1 MTGGCECS
9 KVGAV
14 PIEEGM
20 TQKTSRKKLFMIPA
34 GTPPDV
40 GPPPGGGAYGVRSPR
55 PHNGQLL
62 PPRVDRLTQ
71 LSGTERQ
78 GCSWG
83 ACRESDGRAAAQPPC
98 ACTRTQKV
106 AWRRCCRAQL
116 AAARRPRRSPA
127 RPGHRSRRPNKQQ
140 RKIDSYTALPV
151 ASSWPPSRQ
160 RHLWSH
166 LSRHRARPPCRHII
180 RHMILSQPGAWS
192 AEPNGQFSGPCS
204 HCDTHS
210 RFMSIAP
217 RMVRGSG

>member
-1 MTGGCECS
+1 MSLPPVQAPDSVGLGPLASTVFDGGDCFLTNEKGEVSFDAMGSLIQRGVFVPAFSQPMTGGCECS

-106 AWRRCCRAQL
+106 AWRRCYRAQL
-116 AAARRPRRSPA
+116 AAARRP
-127 RPGHRSRRPNKQQ
+127 
-140 RKIDSYTALPV
+140 
-151 ASSWPPSRQ
+151 
-160 RHLWSH
+160 
-166 LSRHRARPPCRHII
+166 
-180 RHMILSQPGAWS
+180 
-192 AEPNGQFSGPCS
+192 
-204 HCDTHS
+204 
-210 RFMSIAP
+210 
-217 RMVRGSG
+217 